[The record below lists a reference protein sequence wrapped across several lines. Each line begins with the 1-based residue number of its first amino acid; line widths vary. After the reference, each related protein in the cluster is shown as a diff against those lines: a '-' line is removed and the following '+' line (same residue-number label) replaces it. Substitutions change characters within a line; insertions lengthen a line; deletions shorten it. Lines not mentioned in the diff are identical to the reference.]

1 MEEVLAY
8 AVEVLSLNI
17 LNLGSCLIIG
27 YLGGVFTQTLICLVC
42 VSAIR
47 IFAGGAHSNSPW
59 RCAII
64 TALVFPAMGLASAI
78 LAQAGQVLRDSF
90 LIVSFFLGF
99 LTLYFLS
106 PVESLAAPII
116 SQNRRT
122 KLKRMSL
129 LSFLIILII
138 VVYLRFYVTISMEIQ
153 LSFALGVL
161 WISFI
166 LTPFG
171 HKFFILF
178 DRIFKNNVKKM

>member
-1 MEEVLAY
+1 
-8 AVEVLSLNI
+8 
-17 LNLGSCLIIG
+17 
-27 YLGGVFTQTLICLVC
+27 
-42 VSAIR
+42 
-47 IFAGGAHSNSPW
+47 
-59 RCAII
+59 
-64 TALVFPAMGLASAI
+64 
-78 LAQAGQVLRDSF
+78 
-90 LIVSFFLGF
+90 
-99 LTLYFLS
+99 
-106 PVESLAAPII
+106 
-116 SQNRRT
+116 
-122 KLKRMSL
+122 MSL